1 MKIIECKQN
10 DEIWEKARCGKITS
24 SGMSQIISP
33 TGKASTQVSKYI
45 SRLIAERIRGEKDGW
60 AGNKHSD
67 RGHEFEQEAVDY
79 YAMLYDVEPQL
90 VGFCLTDDE
99 TIGASPD
106 RLIGGEGILEIKTCL
121 SEIMI
126 EHYEKDDPK
135 AFLEQEHRPQTQ
147 CQLFVTDRK
156 WVDTMLYCPKMK
168 PIIVRSTSNTSY
180 LMDMITLTKAAHN
193 TLTDRMAMIAAKG
206 YL

>member
-156 WVDTMLYCPKMK
+156 WVDTMLSISPLFFSVTTVLSSKFQPFSSCVAIYG
-168 PIIVRSTSNTSY
+168 ISDT
-180 LMDMITLTKAAHN
+180 
-193 TLTDRMAMIAAKG
+193 RMFVPTQW
-206 YL
+206 L